1 MNGDKPADGTKLQ
14 NREVLLGDLDR
25 LRSVSDKLGHIHAI
39 LQRQFPPLQRIT
51 VALHDG
57 RTDLLKTFCSSDLRD
72 NPLRK
77 YAAPLADSP
86 ALQEIARH
94 GQPRVIDDL
103 TAYDSGRP
111 GTKPHIVSEGY
122 RSSYTMPM
130 QMDGRFAGLLFF
142 DATEPGHFTA
152 SRLAAVDPF
161 AHLIALTV
169 IRELAVGRTLYAA
182 IKTAR
187 TFAEHRDADTGAHL
201 DRMSRYARLI
211 ASDLAEV
218 YDLSDEAIEFIYLF
232 APLHDIGK
240 IGIPDA
246 ILLKPGRLDPDEF
259 EAMKQHVDVGSEIV
273 EEMIEDFGFDQFG
286 NVSILRNIVH
296 HHHEAFDGSGYPD
309 GLRGDS
315 IPIEARIIAVA
326 DVFDALTSRRPY
338 KEALGNDDALAQM
351 EVLAGS
357 KLDPQC
363 LAALRR
369 APEAI
374 SRVQEA
380 FAENPIG

>member
-1 MNGDKPADGTKLQ
+1 MSDSPGSGPEAQ
-14 NREVLLGDLDR
+14 AHEALLGDLDR
-25 LRSVSDKLGHIHAI
+25 LSSVSAKLAHIHAFV
-39 LQRQFPPLQRIT
+39 QRQFPTLQRIT
-51 VALHDG
+51 IALHDP
-57 RTDLLKTFCSSDLRD
+57 RSDLLKTFCSSDLRD
-72 NPLRK
+72 NPLRN

-86 ALQEIARH
+86 ALQEIAH
-94 GQPRVIDDL
+94 SGQPRVVDDL
-103 TAYDSGRP
+103 ASYDSGRP
-111 GTKPHIVSEGY
+111 GSQPHIVAEGY

-142 DATEPGHFTA
+142 DATEPGHFTPA
-152 SRLAAVDPF
+152 RLANLDPF

-169 IRELAVGRTLYAA
+169 VRELSVGRTLLAA

-187 TFAEHRDADTGAHL
+187 AFAEHRDAGTGAHL

-211 ASDLAEV
+211 AVDLAEQ
-218 YDLSDEAIEFIYLF
+218 YGLDDEAIEFVFLF

-246 ILLKPGRLDPDEF
+246 ILLKPGQLDADEF
-259 EAMKQHVDVGSEIV
+259 EQMKQHVDVGREIV
-273 EEMIEDFGFDQFG
+273 EEMIDDFGFEQFG

-309 GLRGDS
+309 GLGGEA

-338 KEALGNDDALAQM
+338 KEALSVEASLAQM

-369 APEAI
+369 NPQAI
-374 SRVQEA
+374 SAVQTG

>member
-1 MNGDKPADGTKLQ
+1 MNDVPGS
-14 NREVLLGDLDR
+14 REPTHVHEALLGDLDR
-25 LRSVSDKLGHIHAI
+25 LRSVSAKLAHIHDI
-39 LQRQFPPLQRIT
+39 VHRQFPILQRIT
-51 VALHDG
+51 VALHDPDS
-57 RTDLLKTFCSSDLRD
+57 DLLKTFCSSDLRD
-72 NPLRK
+72 NPLRN

-86 ALQEIARH
+86 ALQELARS

-103 TAYDSGRP
+103 AAYDSGRP
-111 GTKPHIVSEGY
+111 GSQPHIVAEGY

-130 QMDGRFAGLLFF
+130 QMDGHFAGLLFF
-142 DATEPGHFTA
+142 DATEPAYFTPA
-152 SRLAAVDPF
+152 RLASIDPF

-169 IRELAVGRTLYAA
+169 IRELSVGRTLLAA

-187 TFAEHRDADTGAHL
+187 AFAEHRDSGTGAHL

-211 ASDLAEV
+211 AVDLAES
-218 YDLSDEAIEFIYLF
+218 YGLDDEAIEFIFLF

-246 ILLKPGRLDPDEF
+246 ILLKPGQLDSEEF
-259 EAMKQHVDVGSEIV
+259 EAMKLHVDVGREIV
-273 EEMIEDFGFDQFG
+273 EEMIDDFGFEQFG

-309 GLRGDS
+309 GLQGEA

-338 KEALGNDDALAQM
+338 KQALSVEASLAQM

-369 APEAI
+369 NPQTLDG
-374 SRVQEA
+374 VQAEY
-380 FAENPIG
+380 AENPIG

>member
-1 MNGDKPADGTKLQ
+1 MSRKRSGNGPIPAQ
-14 NREVLLGDLDR
+14 ESLLGDLDR
-25 LRSVSDKLGHIHAI
+25 LRSVSAKLAHIHTI
-39 LQRQFPPLQRIT
+39 VQRQFPPLQRIT
-51 VALHDG
+51 VALHDA

-86 ALQEIARH
+86 ALQEIAQS
-94 GQPRVIDDL
+94 GQPRVVVDL
-103 TAYDSGRP
+103 EAYDSGRP
-111 GTKPHIVSEGY
+111 GSRPHIVAEGY

-142 DATEPGHFTA
+142 DATRPDHFSPA
-152 SRLAAVDPF
+152 RVAAIDPF

-169 IRELAVGRTLYAA
+169 IRELSVGRTLLAA
-182 IKTAR
+182 VKTAR
-187 TFAEHRDADTGAHL
+187 AFAEHRDAGTGAHL

-211 ASDLAEV
+211 AVELADA
-218 YDLSDEAIEFIYLF
+218 YGLSDEAIEFIFLF

-246 ILLKPGRLDPDEF
+246 ILLKPGQLDPDEF
-259 EAMKQHVDVGSEIV
+259 EAMKKHVDVGREIV
-273 EEMIEDFGFDQFG
+273 EEMIDDFGFEQFG

-296 HHHEAFDGSGYPD
+296 HHHEAYDGSGYPD
-309 GLRGDS
+309 GLQGEA

-338 KEALGNDDALAQM
+338 KQAFTMAQSLEQM
-351 EVLAGS
+351 EVLTGS
-357 KLDPQC
+357 KLDPSC
-363 LAALRR
+363 LDALRR
-369 APEAI
+369 NPAALEQ
-374 SRVQEA
+374 VQAE

>member
-1 MNGDKPADGTKLQ
+1 MNDTIGDDAARPT
-14 NREVLLGDLDR
+14 REALLGDLDR
-25 LRSVSDKLGHIHAI
+25 LRSVSAKLAHIHAI
-39 LQRQFPPLQRIT
+39 VQRQFPALQRIT
-51 VALHDG
+51 IALHDP
-57 RTDLLKTFCSSDLRD
+57 RSDLLKTFCSSDLRD
-72 NPLRK
+72 NPLRN

-86 ALQEIARH
+86 TLQAIAH
-94 GQPRVIDDL
+94 SGQPRVVDDL
-103 TAYDSGRP
+103 ATYDSKRP
-111 GTKPHIVSEGY
+111 GSHPHIVAEGY

-142 DATEPGHFTA
+142 DATEARHFTA
-152 SRLAAVDPF
+152 ARLAAIDPF

-169 IRELAVGRTLYAA
+169 IRELAVGRTLLAA
-182 IKTAR
+182 VKTAR
-187 TFAEHRDADTGAHL
+187 AFAEHRDSGTGAHL

-211 ASDLAEV
+211 AVDLAES
-218 YDLSDEAIEFIYLF
+218 YGLDDEAIEFIFLF

-246 ILLKPGRLDPDEF
+246 ILLKPGQLDPREF
-259 EAMKQHVDVGSEIV
+259 EAMKQHVDVGREIV
-273 EEMIEDFGFDQFG
+273 EEMIDDFGFEQFG

-309 GLRGDS
+309 GLQGET

-338 KEALGNDDALAQM
+338 KEAFSIDASLAQM
-351 EVLAGS
+351 EVLAGG
-357 KLDPQC
+357 KLDPRC

-369 APEAI
+369 NARAVEA
-374 SRVQEA
+374 VQAE

>member
-1 MNGDKPADGTKLQ
+1 MNDTTRGDATTSTRDT
-14 NREVLLGDLDR
+14 LLGDLDR
-25 LRSVSDKLGHIHAI
+25 LRSVSAKLAHIHNI
-39 LQRQFPPLQRIT
+39 VQHQFPSLQRIT
-51 VALHDG
+51 IALHDA
-57 RTDLLKTFCSSDLRD
+57 RSDLLKTFCSSDLRD
-72 NPLRK
+72 NPLRN

-86 ALQEIARH
+86 ALQEIAH
-94 GQPRVIDDL
+94 SGEPRVVDDL
-103 TAYDSGRP
+103 AAYDSGRP
-111 GTKPHIVSEGY
+111 DSPPHIVAEGY

-142 DATEPGHFTA
+142 DATEPGHFTPA
-152 SRLAAVDPF
+152 RLASIDPF

-169 IRELAVGRTLYAA
+169 IRELAVGRTLLAA
-182 IKTAR
+182 VKTAR
-187 TFAEHRDADTGAHL
+187 AFAEHRDSGTGAHL

-211 ASDLAEV
+211 ALDLADT
-218 YDLSDEAIEFIYLF
+218 YGLSDEAIEFIFLF

-246 ILLKPGRLDPDEF
+246 ILLKPGQLDPREF
-259 EAMKQHVDVGSEIV
+259 EAMKQHVDVGREIV
-273 EEMIEDFGFDQFG
+273 EEMIDDFGFEQFG

-309 GLRGDS
+309 GLQGEA

-338 KEALGNDDALAQM
+338 KAALSTEASLAQM

-369 APEAI
+369 NPDALGE
-374 SRVQEA
+374 VQSG